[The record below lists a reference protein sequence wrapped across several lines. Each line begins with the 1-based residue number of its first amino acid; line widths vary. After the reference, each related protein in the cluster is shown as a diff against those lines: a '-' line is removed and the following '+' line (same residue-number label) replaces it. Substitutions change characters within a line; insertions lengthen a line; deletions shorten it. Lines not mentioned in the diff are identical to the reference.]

1 LKGAPL
7 KVLNVMSRFNVGGT
21 SQWLFQL
28 SQGLDKAG
36 IENRLLIGDCP
47 SGEMEDSRLSVIPH
61 NRISGLGPKQSLGAT
76 ISAFLELRKVI
87 RDYQPDI
94 VNTHTSKAGVI
105 GRLASSPIRTRPTT
119 VHTYHGHV
127 LSGYFNPVLE
137 NTIRAIEICLSV
149 ITDYF
154 LVSGEQVLEDLKKAK
169 IVRGDKVLN
178 IWPAVPTF
186 PIGNRENLRRIH
198 KIPKEAVV
206 IGWLGRKVPIK
217 RIDRILEI
225 AAQQRELIFVIAGD
239 GDSIHTTY
247 SNFIQRNK
255 LTNIIELGF
264 TSPSE
269 IWAIAD
275 ICLVTSDNEAMPI
288 SPIEASLA
296 GRPIVAVDAGS
307 TREVIVDGTTGI
319 LCKRDV
325 NQLSSAIG
333 RLSKDAS
340 LRSKMGEAARLFAV
354 EKFSPETSVN
364 RQLEGY
370 RLAITRSSRGN

>member
-1 LKGAPL
+1 
-7 KVLNVMSRFNVGGT
+7 
-21 SQWLFQL
+21 
-28 SQGLDKAG
+28 
-36 IENRLLIGDCP
+36 
-47 SGEMEDSRLSVIPH
+47 
-61 NRISGLGPKQSLGAT
+61 
-76 ISAFLELRKVI
+76 
-87 RDYQPDI
+87 
-94 VNTHTSKAGVI
+94 
-105 GRLASSPIRTRPTT
+105 
-119 VHTYHGHV
+119 
-127 LSGYFNPVLE
+127 
-137 NTIRAIEICLSV
+137 
-149 ITDYF
+149 
-154 LVSGEQVLEDLKKAK
+154 LKKAK

-186 PIGNRENLRRIH
+186 PLGNRENLRRIH

-247 SNFIQRNK
+247 SNFIQTNK

-269 IWAIAD
+269 LWAIAD

-307 TREVIVDGTTGI
+307 TREVILDGKTGI
-319 LCKRDV
+319 LCKKDV

-333 RLSKDAS
+333 RLSKDSS

-370 RLAITRSSRGN
+370 RLAITRSSRSN

>member
-1 LKGAPL
+1 
-7 KVLNVMSRFNVGGT
+7 MSRFNVGGT

-76 ISAFLELRKVI
+76 ISAFFELRKVI

-105 GRLASSPIRTRPTT
+105 GRLASSTIRTRPTI

-186 PIGNRENLRRIH
+186 PLGNRENLRRIH

-247 SNFIQRNK
+247 SNFIQRNE
-255 LTNIIELGF
+255 LANIIELGF

-307 TREVIVDGTTGI
+307 TREVILDGTTGV
-319 LCKRDV
+319 LCKKDV

-370 RLAITRSSRGN
+370 RLAITRSSRSN